1 MKGVETKMTFTTN
14 AFRNAELVQFFT
26 DNQNALLEW
35 IQNFGNTK
43 SSEKFSYKKN
53 PQVQLGSA
61 YRQALPF
68 HKLFQTEEVIQGWLV
83 FYLSKLLLVNH
94 SEININL
101 PFEYYGI
108 TSLEALRLIH
118 AIEVWLGCRL
128 SIEVVYEYPTVQ
140 VLAQHLAQEVECVR

>member
-1 MKGVETKMTFTTN
+1 MTSATDSFIN
-14 AFRNAELVQFFT
+14 AGLVQFFT
-26 DNQNALLEW
+26 ENQNALLEW
-35 IQNFGNTK
+35 IQNFGNAK
-43 SSEKFSYKKN
+43 SNETFSYKKN
-53 PQVQLGSA
+53 SQVQLRAA
-61 YRQALPF
+61 YRQALPSP
-68 HKLFQTEEVIQGWLV
+68 KLFQTEEVIQGWLV

-108 TSLEALRLIH
+108 TSLEALRLTH
-118 AIEVWLGCRL
+118 AIEVWLDRGL